1 MPLSSIR
8 YESPLWCSLDAR
20 RTSLMFTT
28 EKVYSSPFFDSGWV
42 PNGWRSSY
50 SFNCCFCWWLYDAG
64 SVILKCWHGIRPHI
78 CWIIQLL
85 VINYTVICHSEVPS
99 IIEWRICK
107 CSTWVSCDIISDTIS
122 NRWLRP
128 CITHFEGWFT
138 ATSSSIRIVVH
149 WYQYTLFTF
158 NIWTDIVC
166 ATCSR
171 WHAVYLIAFSRK
183 LYLRVFNSL

>member
-1 MPLSSIR
+1 MFLSSIR

-28 EKVYSSPFFDSGWV
+28 KKVYSSPFFDSGWV

-128 CITHFEGWFT
+128 AFLIEIWNSMYMYTLY
-138 ATSSSIRIVVH
+138 SSIPCAC
-149 WYQYTLFTF
+149 TLWFLKRS
-158 NIWTDIVC
+158 VQ
-166 ATCSR
+166 
-171 WHAVYLIAFSRK
+171 
-183 LYLRVFNSL
+183 RVQST